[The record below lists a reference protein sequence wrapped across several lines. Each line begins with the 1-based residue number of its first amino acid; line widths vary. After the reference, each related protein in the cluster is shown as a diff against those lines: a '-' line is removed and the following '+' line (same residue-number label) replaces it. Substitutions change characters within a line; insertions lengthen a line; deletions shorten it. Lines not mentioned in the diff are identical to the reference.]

1 MTNRER
7 AQQCSTAYV
16 PTYAVLIPPTYLCMF
31 WPYLLMPALI
41 PSSYA
46 CSDPTYL
53 PMQVLTLPTYA
64 CSDPTY
70 LCMFWPYLLM
80 PALIPPI
87 YTCSDPTYLPMHV
100 LTLPTYACSDP
111 NYRPMSVQ
119 ISPTIAL
126 SDPTY
131 LCMLCSHL
139 PTYLRLI
146 RWLISVP
153 WKNALGLS
161 AVPLIQF
168 LLTELQTGRQV
179 WNWKCDTVLLSISNW
194 SKFCR
199 YKWRFDGVTLCVA
212 SFETFQCD
220 VLKTT

>member
-1 MTNRER
+1 
-7 AQQCSTAYV
+7 
-16 PTYAVLIPPTYLCMF
+16 MF

-80 PALIPPI
+80 PALIPPT

-119 ISPTIAL
+119 ISPTMAL

-199 YKWRFDGVTLCVA
+199 YNVTLWRRHVVRRFVWDVSVWRFKNYVKPCSQNVSKA
-212 SFETFQCD
+212 
-220 VLKTT
+220 